1 MDHIYIFQLI
11 VEISAHSLM
20 ALLHYIQAQWR
31 DQLHVMF
38 QCDDGYSP
46 TEVMNTT
53 CTSDGSWL
61 PNPTETTCSIM
72 VRGTL
77 YNSRYSVTL

>member
-1 MDHIYIFQLI
+1 
-11 VEISAHSLM
+11 
-20 ALLHYIQAQWR
+20 
-31 DQLHVMF
+31 MF

-53 CTSDGSWL
+53 CTFDGSWL
-61 PNPTETTCSIM
+61 SNPTETICSIM
-72 VRGTL
+72 GRGTL